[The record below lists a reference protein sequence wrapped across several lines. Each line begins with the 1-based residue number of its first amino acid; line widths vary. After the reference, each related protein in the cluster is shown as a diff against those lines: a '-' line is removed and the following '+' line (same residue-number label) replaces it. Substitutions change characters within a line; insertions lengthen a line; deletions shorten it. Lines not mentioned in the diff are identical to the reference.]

1 MGASTVM
8 RCSARVGPAWDLDAW
23 RVQARAAL
31 CADIAPDAIDW
42 HDADA
47 PSLLDA
53 PPVVELAP
61 VRAAPNVPRSFLVL
75 ARRVLVH
82 RDPQRHA
89 LLYRLLWRIAHGEP
103 HLLRNALDADVHRAL
118 ALEKSVRRDAHKM
131 KAFVRFR
138 VVSDA
143 APGDVLPDPVVED
156 TAVRDAAGD
165 YNAVGGAACHGD
177 IDRRA
182 ASHPDAS
189 VDAGVR
195 KADEAYIA
203 WFEPEHFIV
212 DLVAPFF
219 ARRFAG
225 MRWAILTPY
234 RRALWDGEALH
245 FGDGARFDE
254 APAHDAHEDLWRA
267 YYANIFNPAR
277 LNPRAMRQE
286 MPVKYWRHLP
296 ETHQLPRLLRGA
308 GERVREMAERNAQP
322 TRKPRMV
329 ARAAQQAATL
339 GAQSHGIAALRER
352 ARSCRACPLWEPAT
366 GTVFGEGP
374 EDARVMVVGE
384 QPGDQEDL
392 LGRPFIGPAG
402 RLFDLALGE
411 LGLDRRDWY
420 VTNAVKHFKFEQRG
434 KVRLHK
440 RASPDEQR
448 ACRPWL
454 QAERAAIRP
463 ERIVCLGVTAAEAVL
478 SRRVA
483 LLDERGRWHATDDGT
498 PVLVTVHPAW
508 VVRQRDEAARA
519 AGFRGFVDD
528 LALLATGRTA
538 DPAP

>member
-1 MGASTVM
+1 MDAPVVS
-8 RCSARVGPAWDLDAW
+8 RCSAYVAPGWDLDAW
-23 RVQARAAL
+23 RTQARAAL
-31 CADIAPDAIDW
+31 RANVPPDALDW

-47 PSLLDA
+47 PSLLAA
-53 PPVVELAP
+53 PPVADLAP
-61 VRAAPNVPRSFLVL
+61 VREAPRVPRTFLVL
-75 ARRVLVH
+75 ARRVLAH
-82 RDPQRHA
+82 HDPQRHA
-89 LLYRLLWRIAHGEP
+89 LLYRLLWRISQGEP
-103 HLLRNALDADVHRAL
+103 QLLRNALDADVHRAL

-138 VVSDA
+138 VV
-143 APGDVLPDPVVED
+143 
-156 TAVRDAAGD
+156 
-165 YNAVGGAACHGD
+165 GGAAKHDVHRDTAG
-177 IDRRA
+177 RHA
-182 ASHPDAS
+182 EA
-189 VDAGVR
+189 VDADVAPGS
-195 KADEAYIA
+195 AHAIDGAAHEAYIA

-234 RRALWDGEALH
+234 RRALWDGESLH

-296 ETHQLPRLLRGA
+296 ETHQLPALMRDA
-308 GERVREMAERNAQP
+308 GERVRAMAERDAQP

-329 ARAAQQAATL
+329 ARAARQAAAL
-339 GAQSHGIAALRER
+339 DAQSLGLPALRER
-352 ARSCRACPLWEPAT
+352 ARACRACPLWEPAT

-374 EDARVMVVGE
+374 EDARIMVVGE

-402 RLFDLALGE
+402 QLFDRALGE

-434 KVRLHK
+434 KTRLHQ
-440 RASPDEQR
+440 RASPAEQR

-463 ERIVCLGVTAAEAVL
+463 ERILCLGVTAAEAVL
-478 SRRVA
+478 GRRVA
-483 LLDERGRWHATDDGT
+483 LLDERGRWHATNDGT
-498 PVLVTVHPAW
+498 PALVTVHPAW
-508 VVRQRDEAARA
+508 VLRQRDEAARA
-519 AGFRGFVDD
+519 AAFRGFVDD
-528 LALLATGRTA
+528 LALLVDDRSAHATPHPAAPA
-538 DPAP
+538 DR